1 MSMTPEIQHALK
13 RYLLTLADDEL
24 VLGLRDAEWTGI
36 APIVEEDVAFSS
48 LAQDE
53 IGHARLLYSLAAELT
68 DGDADHLAY
77 LRNKD
82 QYYHAQLLEKRF
94 TIMYDP
100 DGQHTGKVEWAKAIV
115 RRFLYDIFDS
125 LRVETLLSSSY
136 TPLANA
142 MAKVAREERYHFWH
156 GETWWKTLA
165 SSSKESRLHL
175 EAALDA
181 LWPDAL
187 GLFEEV
193 PGEDILVAEGI
204 LAKKTSALRD
214 TWFEQIYPSFELYN
228 ISFPGGRVGTQWRF
242 WVEPTFGGRQGR
254 HGEGWDELY
263 EEMTS
268 VRRIAPEG
276 VW

>member
-1 MSMTPEIQHALK
+1 MTPEIRHALE

-24 VLGLRDAEWTGI
+24 VLGSRDAEWTGI

-53 IGHARLLYSLAAELT
+53 IGHARLLYSLAAELV

-77 LRNKD
+77 LRKKE

-100 DGQHTGKVEWAKAIV
+100 EGQHTGKVEWAKAIV
-115 RRFLYDIFDS
+115 RRFLYDIFDN
-125 LRVETLLSSSY
+125 LRVETLLSSNY

-142 MAKVAREERYHFWH
+142 MGKVAREERYHLWH

-165 SSSKESRLHL
+165 SSSKESHSHL
-175 EAALDA
+175 EIALEA
-181 LWPDAL
+181 LWPDVL
-187 GLFEEV
+187 GLFEEA
-193 PGEDILVAEGI
+193 PGEDMLVDEGI
-204 LAKKTSALRD
+204 LSKKTSALQEA
-214 TWFEQIYPSFELYN
+214 WFEKIYPYFEQYN
-228 ISFPGGRVGTQWRF
+228 LSFPGEKVGTHWRF
-242 WVEPTFGGRQGR
+242 WVEPVDGGREGE
-254 HGEGWDELY
+254 HGEAWDELY
-263 EEMTS
+263 EEMTW

-276 VW
+276 AW

>member
-1 MSMTPEIQHALK
+1 MTPEIQSALA
-13 RYLLTLADDEL
+13 RYLLTLGDDEL
-24 VLGLRDAEWTGI
+24 VLGSRDAEWTGI

-53 IGHARLLYSLAAELT
+53 IGHARLCYSLAAELT

-82 QYYHAQLLEKRF
+82 QYYHARLLEQRF

-115 RRFLYDIFDS
+115 RRFLYDIFDN
-125 LRVETLLSSSY
+125 LRIETLLSSSY

-142 MAKVAREERYHFWH
+142 MEKVAREERYHFWH

-165 SSSKESRLHL
+165 SSSRESRAHL
-175 EAALDA
+175 EAALEA

-193 PGEDILVAEGI
+193 PGEDMLVAEGI
-204 LAKKTSALRD
+204 LSKKTSALRD
-214 TWFEQIYPSFELYN
+214 IWFEQIYPSFDLYN
-228 ISFPGGRVGTQWRF
+228 ISFPGGKVGTHWRF
-242 WVEPTFGGRQGR
+242 WVEPAFGGRQGR

-268 VRRIAPEG
+268 VRRLAPESA
-276 VW
+276 W